1 MVRRRVYPSYEP
13 SNPNSGRILLWT
25 STVLTVAGALVYF
38 KDEPQKMQELQGYM
52 LGNLAIY
59 RKTLG
64 VLYDFIDPPSAD
76 ELATRR
82 IEDLRALLAP
92 FTKTADGQYPVVR
105 LVAKQKVSF
114 FCLSL
119 LL

>member
-92 FTKTADGQYPVVR
+92 FTKTADGQYMILWSLR
-105 LVAKQKVSF
+105 SF
-114 FCLSL
+114 
-119 LL
+119 